1 MAKKN
6 ASQRQKTHT
15 ARGDFH
21 LARAGLALGA
31 IALFASTAYMN
42 VSGWVSQADT
52 PAQGITNG
60 MMASGFELM
69 ALTGLAWA
77 GFQYATGRKAAA
89 VVAGAIAITA
99 IVFNTF
105 AAQNFLHLQADEL
118 TNAIEMSGQNLDV
131 INSEIAGLDRQI
143 ESIIEENG
151 GTIPRPVDAINAQYS
166 HLDPDKNPINMGRRD
181 AEIALREEYN
191 RLQAQILELKRSS
204 AGAAVTANDT
214 ARTVIPA
221 AMLGPFVWALEVIK
235 GTVFFA
241 LGTANGNS
249 KLSKPLTDAEKR
261 KWAIIRAKERQQQTP
276 KKRLA

>member
-6 ASQRQKTHT
+6 ANQRQQTPS

-31 IALFASTAYMN
+31 LALFASTAYMN
-42 VSGWVSQADT
+42 VSGWVLQADT
-52 PAQGITNG
+52 LAQGVTNG
-60 MMASGFELM
+60 LMASGFELM

-77 GFQYATGRKAAA
+77 GFQYATGRKGAA
-89 VVAGAIAITA
+89 VVAGAIAVTA

-118 TNAIEMSGQNLDV
+118 ANAIEMSGQNLDV
-131 INSEIAGLDRQI
+131 FNSEIEGLDRQI

-166 HLDPDKNPINMGRRD
+166 HFDPDKNPINMGRRD
-181 AEIALREEYN
+181 AEIALREEYE

-204 AGAAVTANDT
+204 AGAAVTANDS

-249 KLSKPLTDAEKR
+249 KRSKPLTDAEKR

-276 KKRLA
+276 KIA